1 MSHQMNL
8 REAIKIARRNKT
20 IIGIAIAVGLIGG
33 AAYGSINPPVLTA
46 QSLVLIQM
54 TNPTD
59 EVSTNPLGTQVIVAT
74 STPVLAG
81 AQQALGRSESLTQ
94 LKNQVTADS
103 PTDSVLEINAQ
114 GSSAVRAEQVANA
127 VANSYVSFVGSSESP
142 VGKVAARLLQPASTA
157 TGASPIMHRLTSGLI
172 GLLAGGIIGFVVAL
186 ARSRRDRRLRLRD
199 DIANALGV
207 PVLASVPASRPFSP
221 QDLAKLLGGYQPGV
235 LHAWRLRKA
244 LQHLAVVGVN
254 VTGTPRG
261 TVTSSVAVVSIAGDQ
276 AALALGPQLAVF
288 AASLGI
294 PTSLVIGPQEDPNV
308 TAALRTACA
317 EWGKERQGDL
327 RVAVVD
333 HGYSAG
339 DAASE
344 FAVVVSAVNGADPK
358 VGATME
364 ATATVIGVSAGAVTA
379 DQLARVG
386 ISAVRSGR
394 DVSGILVANPDPLD
408 HTTGRAPQLAAPAA
422 RRMPSRMAGR
432 AATTTEVRQ

>member
-20 IIGIAIAVGLIGG
+20 IIGVAVAVGLIGG
-33 AAYGSINPPVLTA
+33 AAYGSINPAVLTA
-46 QSLVLIQM
+46 QSLVLVQT

-74 STPVLAG
+74 STPVLTG
-81 AQQALGRSESLTQ
+81 AQQTLGGSESLTQ
-94 LKNQVTADS
+94 LKNQVTANS
-103 PTDSVLEINAQ
+103 PTDSVLEIDAQ
-114 GSSAVRAEQVANA
+114 GSSAEQAEQVANA
-127 VANSYVSFVGSSESP
+127 VANSYVTFVGSSESP
-142 VGKVAARLLQPASTA
+142 VGKVAARMLQPASTA
-157 TGASPIMHRLTSGLI
+157 TGTSPIMHRLTSGLI

-186 ARSRRDRRLRLRD
+186 ARSRRDRRLRQRD

-207 PVLASVPASRPFSP
+207 PVLASVPASRPVSA
-221 QDLAKLLGGYQPGV
+221 QDWAKLLGGYQPGV

-244 LQHLAVVGVN
+244 LQHLAVAGVN
-254 VTGTPRG
+254 VTSTPHGTG
-261 TVTSSVAVVSIAGDQ
+261 TSSVAVVSIAGDQ

-288 AASLGI
+288 AVSLGI
-294 PTSLVIGPQEDPNV
+294 PTSLVVGPQEDPNV

-317 EWGKERQGDL
+317 EWGKKRQGDL
-327 RVAVVD
+327 RVAVAD
-333 HGYSAG
+333 QGHSEGS
-339 DAASE
+339 AASG
-344 FAVVVSAVNGADPK
+344 FAVIVSVVDGADPK
-358 VGATME
+358 VDATME

-386 ISAVRSGR
+386 ISAIRSGR

-408 HTTGRAPQLAAPAA
+408 HTTGRAPQLAVPAA

-432 AATTTEVRQ
+432 AATTTEVRR